1 MRKILVLVLVL
12 IFAGCGA
19 KTQVASM
26 PNEQRQAIPKA
37 SDFAYIG
44 PASDFEFLPGV
55 MMNLVKT
62 ETPYEL
68 PNPDKQSPFPNIY
81 SKTARFIIL
90 FVDAWGKPVKEEL
103 PPMEVISVVGWDN
116 PLSKD
121 ESLLKQAEMVYGLP
135 RLDLSKITEQKQRF
149 IIVFPTDGASY
160 GWVVNVYG
168 QENGKQVLRRT
179 IDTGF

>member
-1 MRKILVLVLVL
+1 MRKTLALLVVL

-19 KTQVASM
+19 QTPIASM
-26 PNEQRQAIPKA
+26 PNEERQAIPK
-37 SDFAYIG
+37 STDFAYIA
-44 PASDFEFLPGV
+44 PAADFEFLPGV

-68 PNPDKQSPFPNIY
+68 PNPDKQSPFPSIY
-81 SKTARFIIL
+81 SKAGRFIIL
-90 FVDAWGKPVKEEL
+90 FVDAWGKPSNDAL

-121 ESLLKQAEMVYGLP
+121 ESLVKQAEMVYGLP
-135 RLDLSKITEQKQRF
+135 RLDLSKLTEQKQRF

-168 QENGKQVLRRT
+168 QENGKQVLRLT
-179 IDTGF
+179 LDTGL

>member
-1 MRKILVLVLVL
+1 MRKILLLVFVL

-19 KTQVASM
+19 KTPIASM

-37 SDFAYIG
+37 SDFAYVG
-44 PASDFEFLPGV
+44 PAADFEFVPGV

-68 PNPDKQSPFPNIY
+68 PNPDKQSPFATIY
-81 SKTARFIIL
+81 SKTGRFIIL
-90 FVDAWGKPVKEEL
+90 FVDAWGKPVKQDL
-103 PPMEVISVVGWDN
+103 PPMDVISVVGWDN
-116 PLSKD
+116 PVSKD
-121 ESLLKQAEMVYGLP
+121 ESLLMQAEMVYGFP
-135 RLDLSKITEQKQRF
+135 RLDLSKISEEKQRF

-168 QENGKQVLRRT
+168 QENGKQALRLT
-179 IDTGF
+179 IDTGY

>member
-1 MRKILVLVLVL
+1 MRKILILILVLV
-12 IFAGCGA
+12 FASCGV
-19 KTQVASM
+19 KPRETSM
-26 PNEQRQAIPKA
+26 PNEQRQAIPK
-37 SDFAYIG
+37 SSNFNYVG
-44 PASDFEFLPGV
+44 PATDFEFLPGI

-90 FVDAWGKPVKEEL
+90 FVDVWGKPVKGEL

-121 ESLLKQAEMVYGLP
+121 VSLIKQAEMVYGLP
-135 RLDLSKITEQKQRF
+135 RLDLSKISAEKQRF
-149 IIVFPTDGASY
+149 IIVFQTDGASY

-168 QENGKQVLRRT
+168 QENGKQTLNLT
-179 IDTGF
+179 IDTGL

>member
-1 MRKILVLVLVL
+1 MRNTLLLVFVL

-19 KTQVASM
+19 KTPIASM

-37 SDFAYIG
+37 GDFAYIG

-68 PNPDKQSPFPNIY
+68 PNPDKLSPFATVY
-81 SKTARFIIL
+81 SKTGRFIIL
-90 FVDAWGKPVKEEL
+90 FVDAWGKPVKQDL
-103 PPMEVISVVGWDN
+103 PPMEVISVVGWEN
-116 PLSKD
+116 PISKD
-121 ESLLKQAEMVYGLP
+121 ESLIKQAEMVYGLP

-168 QENGKQVLRRT
+168 QENGKQVLRLT